1 MPKINSPEFVEGD
14 TLSKEQITDLKAD
27 INENLVGQIDGDNL
41 REEGLDRR
49 AFDHGTVVPN
59 FDTVNQRIYADR
71 RTKPFYSRHWT
82 KLYYGTP
89 NAEPG
94 TLKGNTVSNNAE
106 MHVRWDP
113 ETDSDAIIRLSLL
126 FDTRFTD
133 FRPRHIDYFWDFG
146 LMFVPPDVSEPD
158 FPRTG
163 NSLFAVSGQQP
174 AVSPFQRLQL
184 NNAFSNFHKFGYYK
198 KSFTGEF
205 SGFGSSGAG
214 GYDGTSAQRKLI
226 DSDHKNIFGY
236 HELTY
241 PRGAYYQ
248 YTYERAANMNSSFS
262 MVAHATSRAS
272 DIGQATNKYYWTK
285 KGVYKIFV
293 MYRSAVSD
301 IADVSPDS
309 GNQTGPSFGDVPNM
323 NLSCQIIRR

>member
-1 MPKINSPEFVEGD
+1 MSKIDSPDFVEGD
-14 TLSKEQITDLKAD
+14 TLSKEQITDLKTD
-27 INENLVGQIDGDNL
+27 INKNLVGQLDGVNL

-49 AFDHGTVVPN
+49 VFDHGTVVPN
-59 FDTVNQRIYADR
+59 FDSVNQRIYADA
-71 RTKPFYSRHWT
+71 RTRPFYSREWR
-82 KLYYGTP
+82 KLNYNTTH
-89 NAEPG
+89 AEPG
-94 TLKGNTVSNNAE
+94 TLKGNTVSNFAE
-106 MHVRWDP
+106 MHVHWDP

-133 FRPRHIDYFWDFG
+133 FRPRHKDYFWDFG
-146 LMFVPPDVSEPD
+146 LMFVPPDVVEPA
-158 FPRTG
+158 FPVTG
-163 NSLFAVSGQQP
+163 NSLFAVSGQEP
-174 AVSPFQRLQL
+174 AVSPYQRLQL
-184 NNAFSNFHKFGYYK
+184 NNAFSDFHKFGYYK
-198 KSFTGEF
+198 KLFTEEF
-205 SGFGSSGAG
+205 SGFGPE
-214 GYDGTSAQRKLI
+214 YDGTSNHRKLI
-226 DSDHKNIFGY
+226 DSDHPNIFGY

-262 MVAHATSRAS
+262 MVAHATSKAS

-301 IADVSPDS
+301 IADVSPPS
-309 GNQTGPSFGDVPNM
+309 GDQTGPSFGDVPNM